1 MTVVSKNKEDCRRS
15 GSVVVPVQSGSY
27 QYLAS
32 VVTEE
37 TECGSLDTPWSL
49 RAPPGQ
55 TIHVHLLNFQTT
67 AHPTPDDTQQPV
79 PRVCQ
84 VYDALFRLS
93 ISGLALVVPALLR
106 RYRDFGAAI

>member
-1 MTVVSKNKEDCRRS
+1 VVSKNKEDCRRS
-15 GSVVVPVQSGSY
+15 GSVLVAVKSDAD

-37 TECGSLDTPWSL
+37 TDCGSLDTPWTL

-67 AHPTPDDTQQPV
+67 TTAAANPPPDTQHQA

-84 VYDALFRLS
+84 V
-93 ISGLALVVPALLR
+93 
-106 RYRDFGAAI
+106 

>member
-1 MTVVSKNKEDCRRS
+1 MFAVVSKSKGDCRQS
-15 GSVVVPVQSGSY
+15 GSVVVPVESDTD

-37 TECGSLDTPWSL
+37 TNCGSLDTPWTL

-55 TIHVHLLNFQTT
+55 TIHIRLLNFQTT
-67 AHPTPDDTQQPV
+67 ARPTPDTQHQV

-84 VYDALFRLS
+84 V
-93 ISGLALVVPALLR
+93 
-106 RYRDFGAAI
+106 